1 MTTKREEV
9 REFIQREVKNALYEL
24 IATMGN
30 REHAEIIRTNRDFL
44 SSNIC
49 WHIAQD
55 YKFLELADIMA
66 WRRTSA
72 RR

>member
-1 MTTKREEV
+1 MTTKNEQV

-30 REHAEIIRTNRDFL
+30 RDHAEVLRTNRDYL
-44 SSNIC
+44 SGNIS
-49 WHIAQD
+49 WHFAQD
-55 YKFLELADIMA
+55 YKFLELADIME
-66 WRRTSA
+66 WRRTRV